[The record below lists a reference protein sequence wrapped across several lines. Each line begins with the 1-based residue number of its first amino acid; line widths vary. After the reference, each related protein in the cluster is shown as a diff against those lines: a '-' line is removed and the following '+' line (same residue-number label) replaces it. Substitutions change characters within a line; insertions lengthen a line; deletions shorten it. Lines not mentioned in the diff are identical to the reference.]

1 MGLLD
6 QLLRRLRPAPD
17 ETGAGPADP
26 TADTAPHPAT
36 RPRPGSTDTLP
47 PLADT
52 LVVYALDAAAQRP
65 DGDTPCMVVLDFDPV
80 DVQRVFAASAHLEHS
95 AVGAFRGRL
104 AQTDDLRDPN
114 SRGRLEFVRRW
125 LAEHDPPHVGWRLEP
140 AATAGSGLG
149 DPAP

>member
-6 QLLRRLRPAPD
+6 QLLRRLRPAAD
-17 ETGAGPADP
+17 DPATDP

-52 LVVYALDAAAQRP
+52 LVVYALDAPTTDP
-65 DGDTPCMVVLDFDPV
+65 DDKTPCMVVLDFDPV
-80 DVQRVFAASAHLEHS
+80 DVQRLFAASATLARS
-95 AVGAFRGRL
+95 DVGAFHGRL
-104 AQTDDLRDPN
+104 AATDALRDPN

-125 LAEHDPPHVGWRLEP
+125 LADHDPPHVGWRLEP
-140 AATAGSGLG
+140 AATAGSGLNAAG
-149 DPAP
+149 